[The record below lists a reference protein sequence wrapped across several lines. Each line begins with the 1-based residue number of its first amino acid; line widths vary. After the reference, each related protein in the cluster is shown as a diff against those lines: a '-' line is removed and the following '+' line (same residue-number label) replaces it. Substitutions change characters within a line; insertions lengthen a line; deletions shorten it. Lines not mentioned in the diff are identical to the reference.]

1 VEINNGGYMGSVK
14 KTIEKRRAFRSL
26 DPLKVETKTIK
37 DLAYSAIL
45 APSCFNKQPEKF
57 IFVKTKKN
65 LQKVF
70 SALPDGNKWVT
81 KASLIAIVH
90 TKKEDD
96 CVIKD
101 REYYLFDTGMAV
113 GFLILRATE
122 MGIVA
127 HPIAGYDPEKIK
139 EEFSLPKD
147 EIIIALI
154 IFGKHSKKANTL
166 LSDWQKE
173 QEIKRPKRKTFKEF
187 AKIV

>member
-1 VEINNGGYMGSVK
+1 MKSVK
-14 KTIEKRRAFRSL
+14 ESIEKRRAFRSL
-26 DPLKVETKTIK
+26 DPLKIETKMIK
-37 DLAYSAIL
+37 ELAYSAIL

-65 LQKVF
+65 LEKVF
-70 SALPDGNKWVT
+70 SALPEGNKWVT
-81 KASLIAIVH
+81 KASMVAIVH
-90 TKKEDD
+90 TKKDDD
-96 CVIKD
+96 CIIKE
-101 REYYLFDTGMAV
+101 REYYLFDTGMSV

-139 EEFSLPKD
+139 DYFALPK
-147 EIIIALI
+147 EENVIALI
-154 IFGKHSKKANTL
+154 IFGKHSKKANSL